1 MSLSMYQA
9 SIPVFLRNL
18 ANLSAIL
25 DKAAAHAEE
34 NKLDAAIFT
43 TGRLIPNMLPLT
55 AQVQIMSDSAKGC
68 GARLAGVDIPS
79 YPDTETTFVDLQARI
94 AKTVAFLQGLTAAQI
109 DGSETRTIN
118 LKVGGNELSFS
129 GQHFL
134 LNFAMPNFYFH
145 YTTAYDILR
154 HLGVKLG
161 KMDFLGGI

>member
-1 MSLSMYQA
+1 MYQA